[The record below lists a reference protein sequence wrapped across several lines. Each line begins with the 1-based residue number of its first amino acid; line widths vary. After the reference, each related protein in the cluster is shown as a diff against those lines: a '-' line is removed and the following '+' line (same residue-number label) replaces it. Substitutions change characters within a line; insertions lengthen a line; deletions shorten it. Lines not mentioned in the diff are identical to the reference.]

1 MIHNFGRKQMED
13 EPLDAAAATEFIRS
27 LCGPSLNLRYT
38 KHARSRML
46 ERELI
51 VGDVLHV
58 LKHGFVFEPGE
69 ASTRPSFFKYTMQC
83 VTPNSNGRTVKL
95 VLIPS
100 PNGSVKVVTVM
111 WADEDRQR
119 GG

>member
-1 MIHNFGRKQMED
+1 MED
-13 EPLDAAAATEFIRS
+13 EPLDPSAATRLIRS
-27 LCGPSLNLRYT
+27 LCGSSLDLRYT

-46 ERELI
+46 ERDLI
-51 VGDVLHV
+51 VGDLLHV
-58 LKHGFVFEPGE
+58 IKHGFVFEHGE
-69 ASTRPSFFKYTMQC
+69 RSTRPGLFKYTMQC
-83 VTPNSNGRTVKL
+83 ITPNSNGRTVKL

-111 WADEDRQR
+111 WADESRQR

>member
-1 MIHNFGRKQMED
+1 MIHNLGRKQVED
-13 EPLDAAAATEFIRS
+13 EPLDAAAATEFIRALS
-27 LCGPSLNLRYT
+27 GPSLDLRYT
-38 KHARSRML
+38 EHATSRML
-46 ERELI
+46 ERDLI

-69 ASTRPSFFKYTMQC
+69 ASTRPGLFKYRMQC
-83 VTPNSNGRTVKL
+83 ITPNSNGRTVKL

-100 PNGSVKVVTVM
+100 PNCSVKVVTVM